1 VVLDRFR
8 HDRALNVRIPAELH
22 RRLSVFCA
30 QHEKTMK
37 QFVIEALTEK
47 LDKDEGVEALPS
59 TD

>member
-1 VVLDRFR
+1 
-8 HDRALNVRIPAELH
+8 LNVRIPAELH